1 MRTKKGDIAG
11 DNNDCDSIVG
21 DNNDCDNIVGD
32 NNDCDNDGD
41 GNFDKDCDYTN
52 RWRLN
57 GRALIV
63 IHTSDSGRC
72 RTRCWV
78 GHLF

>member
-32 NNDCDNDGD
+32 NI
-41 GNFDKDCDYTN
+41 K
-52 RWRLN
+52 
-57 GRALIV
+57 IV
-63 IHTSDSGRC
+63 IIPI
-72 RTRCWV
+72 V
-78 GHLF
+78 GGSIAGHSL